1 MVELGQLKK
10 VDLRK
15 VWKNEAQDFTTWLAN
30 PEFMEILGDTIGLTL
45 TDINT
50 EQSVGGY
57 RCDIVCRDEITK
69 KTIII
74 ENQLEQSNH
83 DHLGKIITY
92 ASGLDAA
99 VVVWIVADARDEH
112 ASAIE
117 WLNKHMDQ
125 DVSFFL
131 IQIEAYQ
138 IDDSRPAP
146 KFNIIEQPNDFSRFL
161 KKGQSQEIG
170 ETESNWLEFWE
181 LFNDEI
187 EKRGTP
193 FKSRKATPNHW
204 YDVATG
210 SSQCHISV
218 TLVNS
223 AKVARVELYID
234 DNKDLFDH
242 FHAHKDEIETVIGK
256 KLNWNRLD
264 DRKASRIVVDA
275 TELDFNNKK
284 NYKKI
289 MDDLIDTVVKFEKAF
304 KPFLNDQ
311 E

>member
-1 MVELGQLKK
+1 MELGKLTK

-15 VWKNEAQDFTTWLAN
+15 VWKNEALDFTTWLAL
-30 PEFMEILGDTIGLTL
+30 PENMEQLGDVLGLTL
-45 TDINT
+45 VDVST

-69 KTIII
+69 KTVII

-92 ASGLDAA
+92 ASGMDAA

-117 WLNKHMDQ
+117 WLNKHSDES
-125 DVSFFL
+125 VSFFL
-131 IQIEAYQ
+131 LQIEAYR
-138 IDDSRPAP
+138 IGDSLPAP
-146 KFNIIEQPNDFSRFL
+146 RFNVIEQPNDFSRIL
-161 KKGQSQEIG
+161 KKDQTKDMG
-170 ETESNWLEFWE
+170 ETESDWLEFWE

-187 EKRGTP
+187 EKRGNP
-193 FKSRKATPNHW
+193 FKTRKAVAQHW
-204 YDVATG
+204 YDVAIG
-210 SSQCHISV
+210 SSQCHISA

-223 AKVARVELYID
+223 ENVARVEVYID

-242 FHAHKDEIETVIGK
+242 FLQHRDEIEKTIGK
-256 KLNWNRLD
+256 QLSWNRLD
-264 DRKASRIVVDA
+264 GKKASRIVVDA
-275 TELDFNNKK
+275 AELDFSDKK

-289 MDDLIDTVVKFEKAF
+289 MDDLIDMIVKFQKAF
-304 KPFLNDQ
+304 KPFLND
-311 E
+311 